1 MTKTRRQVL
10 AERAQRMRR
19 EMTRQ
24 ERKLWY
30 QFLKTYE
37 FPFVTQKVMG
47 NYILDFYC
55 KKLHLSIELDG
66 SQHFEPRALRYDR
79 IRTTFLETEGQKV
92 MGNYILDFYC
102 KKLHLSIELDG
113 SQHFEP
119 RALRYDRIRTTFLE
133 TEGIKELRFTNR
145 DIDESFEGV
154 CEIIHQEAQKRRPDA
169 RQFQFDFM
177 RLLEKS

>member
-10 AERAQRMRR
+10 AERAQRMRH

-37 FPFVTQKVMG
+37 FPFVT
-47 NYILDFYC
+47 
-55 KKLHLSIELDG
+55 
-66 SQHFEPRALRYDR
+66 
-79 IRTTFLETEGQKV
+79 QKV

>member
-37 FPFVTQKVMG
+37 FPFVT
-47 NYILDFYC
+47 
-55 KKLHLSIELDG
+55 
-66 SQHFEPRALRYDR
+66 
-79 IRTTFLETEGQKV
+79 QKV

-177 RLLEKS
+177 RLLEKN

>member
-1 MTKTRRQVL
+1 MAKNRRQVL

-55 KKLHLSIELDG
+55 KKLRLSIELDG
-66 SQHFEPRALRYDR
+66 SQHFEPRAL
-79 IRTTFLETEGQKV
+79 L
-92 MGNYILDFYC
+92 
-102 KKLHLSIELDG
+102 
-113 SQHFEP
+113 
-119 RALRYDRIRTTFLE
+119 YDRIRTTFLE

>member
-1 MTKTRRQVL
+1 MTKNRRQVL

-37 FPFVTQKVMG
+37 FSFVTQKVMG

-66 SQHFEPRALRYDR
+66 SQHFEPRALRYD
-79 IRTTFLETEGQKV
+79 Q
-92 MGNYILDFYC
+92 
-102 KKLHLSIELDG
+102 
-113 SQHFEP
+113 
-119 RALRYDRIRTTFLE
+119 IRTTFLE

>member
-1 MTKTRRQVL
+1 MAKTRRQVL

-30 QFLKTYE
+30 QFLKTYK
-37 FPFVTQKVMG
+37 FSFVT
-47 NYILDFYC
+47 
-55 KKLHLSIELDG
+55 
-66 SQHFEPRALRYDR
+66 
-79 IRTTFLETEGQKV
+79 QKV

-154 CEIIHQEAQKRRPDA
+154 CEIIHHEAQKRRPDA
-169 RQFQFDFM
+169 LHLQFDFM
-177 RLLEKS
+177 RLLEQS